1 MTSLYKLC
9 RNAAH
14 GCGVSLA
21 WADRQRHE
29 AECDLAVGHCPVLSC
44 SAPVPLRGVVDHL
57 KQVHTW
63 SEVRFVS
70 WLS

>member
-1 MTSLYKLC
+1 M
-9 RNAAH
+9 
-14 GCGVSLA
+14 VLA

-44 SAPVPLRGVVDHL
+44 SEAVPLRGVVEHL

-63 SEVRFVS
+63 SEVSRVKTSQFFQINNY
-70 WLS
+70 